1 MKNYWHNEVWY
12 ENNEC
17 LLLTDRESVCQEVAC
32 NDIESSLDW
41 GTFQF

>member
-1 MKNYWHNEVWY
+1 MKFDMKIMNV
-12 ENNEC
+12 

-32 NDIESSLDW
+32 NDIEGSLDW